1 MFVCSTDLGSRI
13 PGQLVLL
20 WVIGCFLKVAISA
33 SFIFFSAIRSML
45 DCKRAAESLEMSFDF
60 MREKLP
66 ETMASVRLVGKEVS
80 DLSVDLSDLSQELR
94 KVFRSS
100 MSVVHTADAQLRQ
113 LSTSGTPGTSPRVA
127 NQKKAVGE
135 PLLASTV
142 RELRG
147 LIAEVRSGFG
157 AAFGIASLFMWASNF
172 GSKHQNR
179 A

>member
-1 MFVCSTDLGSRI
+1 
-13 PGQLVLL
+13 
-20 WVIGCFLKVAISA
+20 
-33 SFIFFSAIRSML
+33 
-45 DCKRAAESLEMSFDF
+45 
-60 MREKLP
+60 
-66 ETMASVRLVGKEVS
+66 
-80 DLSVDLSDLSQELR
+80 
-94 KVFRSS
+94 

-113 LSTSGTPGTSPRVA
+113 LSTSGTPGTSLRVA

>member
-1 MFVCSTDLGSRI
+1 
-13 PGQLVLL
+13 
-20 WVIGCFLKVAISA
+20 
-33 SFIFFSAIRSML
+33 
-45 DCKRAAESLEMSFDF
+45 MSFDF

-113 LSTSGTPGTSPRVA
+113 LSTSGTPGTSLRVA